1 MGELIPIFG
10 MLTGLVIPLSVF
22 FWQYQEGRELRETI
36 LEISRTID
44 DPDKLDELLKM
55 LDEKKEEPT
64 DYRRGGL
71 ITFFVGL
78 GIYALGFYAFGNFF
92 KAAGALVGFIGFGI
106 TAAGYLYP
114 PSSNEINQ
122 AVEDFEER

>member
-10 MLTGLVIPLSVF
+10 MLTGLIIPLSVF
-22 FWQYQEGRELRETI
+22 FWQYQEGRERRETI

-106 TAAGYLYP
+106 TDAGYLYQ

>member
-10 MLTGLVIPLSVF
+10 MLTGLIIPLSVF
-22 FWQYQEGRELRETI
+22 FWQYQEGRERRETI

-78 GIYALGFYAFGNFF
+78 GIYALGFYAFGNVF

>member
-1 MGELIPIFG
+1 MSSCTFH
-10 MLTGLVIPLSVF
+10 
-22 FWQYQEGRELRETI
+22 
-36 LEISRTID
+36 ID
-44 DPDKLDELLKM
+44 DGNRGKLRKLSKDLFF
-55 LDEKKEEPT
+55 
-64 DYRRGGL
+64 L

>member
-22 FWQYQEGRELRETI
+22 FWQYQEGRERRETI

-78 GIYALGFYAFGNFF
+78 GIYSLGFYAFGNFF

>member
-1 MGELIPIFG
+1 MAELIPIVG
-10 MLTGLVIPLSVF
+10 MLTGIIIPLSVF
-22 FWQYQEGRELRETI
+22 FWQYQEGKERRETI

-44 DPDKLDELLKM
+44 DPDKLDDLLKM

-92 KAAGALVGFIGFGI
+92 KAVGALVGCIGFGI

-122 AVEDFEER
+122 AVEDFEKR

>member
-10 MLTGLVIPLSVF
+10 MLTGLIIPLSVF
-22 FWQYQEGRELRETI
+22 FWQYQEGRERRETI

-64 DYRRGGL
+64 YYRRGGL

-92 KAAGALVGFIGFGI
+92 KAAGALVGFIVFGI

>member
-1 MGELIPIFG
+1 MAELIPIVG
-10 MLTGLVIPLSVF
+10 MLTGIIIPLSVF
-22 FWQYQEGRELRETI
+22 FWQYQEGKERRETI
-36 LEISRTID
+36 LEISRSID
-44 DPDKLDELLKM
+44 DPDKLDDLLKM

-71 ITFFVGL
+71 IALFVGL

-92 KAAGALVGFIGFGI
+92 KAAGALVGCIGFGI

-122 AVEDFEER
+122 AVEDFEKR